1 VADGSIDEL
10 ERCHQ
15 TPSDAGLGTG
25 FVAAYFTAIEEVFL
39 KKNKKVKK
47 KLEPVRIRVMFRR
60 SHLEVSN

>member
-1 VADGSIDEL
+1 M
-10 ERCHQ
+10 
-15 TPSDAGLGTG
+15 PSDAGLGTG

-60 SHLEVSN
+60 SHLEVTN

>member
-1 VADGSIDEL
+1 MADGSIDEL

-25 FVAAYFTAIEEVFL
+25 FVAAIEEVFL